1 MGAPP
6 IPALPAST
14 VVLGFEVLFS
24 TSLVYVLVDG
34 PTSTFE
40 FCKLG
45 RVEIV
50 DSVVLVVADKVLSWK
65 TRHEP
70 CLAAA
75 LENIEEEERMPVTA
89 ARWASEGGSSE
100 VLHSARGSLD
110 HKTLASPH
118 SCAPANF
125 VRF

>member
-6 IPALPAST
+6 VAGTSRFT
-14 VVLGFEVLFS
+14 VVLGFEVLF
-24 TSLVYVLVDG
+24 TASLVYVLVDG
-34 PTSTFE
+34 PTSTLA

-45 RVEIV
+45 RVESV
-50 DSVVLVVADKVLSWK
+50 DSVVLFVADKVLSWK

-89 ARWASEGGSSE
+89 ARDGRQKE
-100 VLHSARGSLD
+100 VRR
-110 HKTLASPH
+110 K
-118 SCAPANF
+118 F
-125 VRF
+125 